1 MGKVTDIWP
10 HDLLTFAN
18 NDDFI
23 SDESPLP
30 KWARD
35 SLAKAK
41 IAVVRRGPIK
51 NNLIPVGL
59 RGYERNQR
67 LAGYLKIDNIAKQYH
82 PDYFIKHQSWKNLP
96 QARQDLTPFKTLIK
110 IVPLLKDYHWGISGS
125 LAYEMATGVEMVK
138 ETAQHTSDLDI
149 IMNDDIKLSRNQARN
164 LLKDLNQFDVHADV
178 QIVHGQN
185 GFALEEYAQNRDA
198 QIMIKTAN
206 GPILAKDPW
215 KAIDSK

>member
-1 MGKVTDIWP
+1 MEKIIDIWP

-18 NDDFI
+18 DDDFI
-23 SDESPLP
+23 SAENPLP
-30 KWARD
+30 EWAKD
-35 SLAKAK
+35 SLSKAR

-51 NNLIPVGL
+51 NGLVPVGL

-67 LAGYLKIDNIAKQYH
+67 LAGYLKTTDIKKQYH
-82 PDYFIKHQSWKNLP
+82 PNYFIQHKSWENLS
-96 QARQDLTPFKTLIK
+96 QARQELAPFKILIK

-149 IMNDDIKLSRNQARN
+149 IMNDDIKLSRDQAKK
-164 LLKDLNQFDVHADV
+164 LLEDLNQFEVHADV
-178 QIVHGQN
+178 QVVHGQN
-185 GFALEEYAQNRDA
+185 GFTLEEYAQNRDM
-198 QIMIKTAN
+198 QIMIRTAN

-215 KAIDSK
+215 KAIKQ